1 LERWNLRGFIKMTGG
16 LIKSISGIRGIVG
29 RTFTAVEVLKFSS
42 AFGNYCKG
50 GKVVLGRDTRKSGEV
65 FRGTV
70 SSGLLSTGCEVIDLG
85 ICPTPTVGIA
95 VKGLRAKGGIMITA
109 SHNPAEWNG
118 LKFINYD
125 GIFLDEKKGK
135 KLFSLAEK
143 ETSYPD
149 WDSLGKVRLDQSW
162 IEKHIQRILNL
173 SFINKNEIK
182 KKKFKIV
189 LDCNNGA
196 GSRIAPFLLRELGCI
211 VIELNCGLSGD
222 FIHQP
227 EPVPENLGLLCRK
240 VKETK
245 ADLGFAC
252 DPDADRL
259 AVVSDKGIPLGEEY
273 TLALCMDFVLSKR
286 LSDVGINVSTS
297 KVIEDI
303 AGKYGV
309 RVFRSKVGEVYV
321 VSLLKKI
328 KGIIGGEGNGGVI
341 LPENHYGR
349 DAQVGMALILKYLAE
364 SGMKISQLKESLPQY
379 YIKKDK
385 MKLSGDFDAKMR
397 KYLRKFRQAKINN
410 LDGVKVEFENFWIN
424 IRKSNT
430 EPIIRVMAEAKSQK
444 EAERLVLEA
453 KRELS

>member
-1 LERWNLRGFIKMTGG
+1 M
-16 LIKSISGIRGIVG
+16 
-29 RTFTAVEVLKFSS
+29 
-42 AFGNYCKG
+42 
-50 GKVVLGRDTRKSGEV
+50 
-65 FRGTV
+65 
-70 SSGLLSTGCEVIDLG
+70 
-85 ICPTPTVGIA
+85 
-95 VKGLRAKGGIMITA
+95 MITA

-118 LKFINYD
+118 LKFFNSD
-125 GIFLDEKKGK
+125 GIFLDEKEVK

-143 ETSYPD
+143 KMSYSD
-149 WDSLGKVRLDQSW
+149 WNSLGKVRLDQSW

-173 SFINKNEIK
+173 SFIDKNKIK
-182 KKKFKIV
+182 KKNFKVV

-196 GSRIAPFLLRELGCI
+196 GSRIAPSLLRELGCK

-222 FIHQP
+222 FSHQP
-227 EPVPENLGLLCRK
+227 EPVPENLDLLCRK
-240 VKETK
+240 IKQAK

-273 TLALCMDFVLSKR
+273 TLALCVDFVLSKR
-286 LSDVGINVSTS
+286 LSDVSINVSTS
-297 KVIEDI
+297 KVIQDI
-303 AGKYGV
+303 ARKYGV
-309 RVFRSKVGEVYV
+309 KVFRSKVGEVYV

-349 DAQVGMALILKYLAE
+349 DAQAGMALILQYLVE
-364 SGMKISQLKESLPQY
+364 SDKRISQLKESLPQY
-379 YIKKDK
+379 YIQKDK

-397 KYLRKFRQAKINN
+397 RYLRKFRQAKINY
-410 LDGVKVEFENFWIN
+410 LDGVKVEFENSWIS

-444 EAERLVLEA
+444 EAEELVLEA

>member
-1 LERWNLRGFIKMTGG
+1 MQEKLL
-16 LIKSISGIRGIVG
+16 KSISGIRGIVG
-29 RTFTAVEVLKFSS
+29 RTFTAAEVLKFSS

-65 FRGTV
+65 FNGTV
-70 SSGLLSTGCEVIDLG
+70 LSGLLSTGCEVIDLG

-95 VKGLRAKGGIMITA
+95 VKGSKAKGGIMITA

-118 LKFINYD
+118 LKFFNSD
-125 GIFLDEKKGK
+125 GIFLDEKEGK

-143 ETSYPD
+143 EISYSD
-149 WDSLGKVRLDQSW
+149 WDSLGKVRLDESW
-162 IEKHIQRILNL
+162 VEKHIQRILNL

-182 KKKFKIV
+182 KKKFKVV

-196 GSRIAPFLLRELGCI
+196 GSRIAPSLLRELGCK

-222 FIHQP
+222 FSHQP
-227 EPVPENLGLLCRK
+227 EPVPENLDLLCRK
-240 VKETK
+240 IKQAK

-273 TLALCMDFVLSKR
+273 TLALCVDFVLSKR
-286 LSDVGINVSTS
+286 VSDVGINVSTS

-303 AGKYGV
+303 ARKYGV
-309 RVFRSKVGEVYV
+309 KVFRSKVGEVYV

-349 DAQVGMALILKYLAE
+349 DAQAGMALILQYLAE
-364 SGMKISQLKESLPQY
+364 SDKKISQLKESLPQY
-379 YIKKDK
+379 YIQKDK
-385 MKLSGDFDAKMR
+385 MKLSGDLDAKMR

-410 LDGVKVEFENFWIN
+410 LDGVKVEFENSWIN

-444 EAERLVLEA
+444 EAEGLVLEA
-453 KRELS
+453 KRELN

>member
-1 LERWNLRGFIKMTGG
+1 MSDKLL
-16 LIKSISGIRGIVG
+16 KSISGIRGIVG
-29 RTFTAVEVLKFSS
+29 KTLTATEVLKYSS

-70 SSGLLSTGCEVIDLG
+70 LSGLLCTGCEVIDLG

-95 VKGLRAKGGIMITA
+95 VKGLKAKGGIMLTA
-109 SHNPAEWNG
+109 SHNPAQWNG
-118 LKFINYD
+118 LKFFNSD
-125 GIFLDEKKGK
+125 GIFLDEKESK
-135 KLFSLAEK
+135 KLFTLAEK
-143 ETSYPD
+143 EISYSD
-149 WDSLGKVRLDQSW
+149 WDALGKVKLDQSW
-162 IEKHIQRILNL
+162 TEKHIQRILNL
-173 SFINKNEIK
+173 AFIDKNKIK
-182 KKKFKIV
+182 RNKFKVV

-196 GSRIAPFLLRELGCI
+196 GSKIAPSLLKKLGCNL
-211 VIELNCGLSGD
+211 IELNCGLSGD
-222 FIHQP
+222 FIHRP

-240 VKETK
+240 VKDTK

-259 AVVSDKGIPLGEEY
+259 AVVSEQGVPLGEEY
-273 TLALCMDFVLSKR
+273 TLALCVNFVLSKK
-286 LSDVGINVSTS
+286 LSDVAVNVSTS
-297 KVIEDI
+297 RVIEDI
-303 AGKYGV
+303 ARKYGV

-349 DAQVGMALILKYLAE
+349 DAQVGMALILQYLAE
-364 SGMKISQLKESLPQY
+364 SGKRISKLKESLPQY
-379 YIKKDK
+379 YIQKDK
-385 MKLSGDFDAKMR
+385 MRFSGDFDAKMKR
-397 KYLRKFRQAKINN
+397 YLRKFRRAKINY
-410 LDGVKVEFENFWIN
+410 LDGVKIEFENSWIN

-444 EAERLVLEA
+444 EAERLVLKA

>member
-1 LERWNLRGFIKMTGG
+1 MQEKLL
-16 LIKSISGIRGIVG
+16 KSISGIRGIVG
-29 RTFTAVEVLKFSS
+29 KTFTASEVLKFSS

-65 FRGTV
+65 FNGTV
-70 SSGLLSTGCEVIDLG
+70 LSGLLCTGCEVIDLG
-85 ICPTPTVGIA
+85 VCPTPTVGIA
-95 VKGLRAKGGIMITA
+95 VKELKAKGGIMITA

-118 LKFINYD
+118 LKFFNSD
-125 GIFLDEKKGK
+125 GIFLDEKEGK

-143 ETSYPD
+143 KMGYSD

-173 SFINKNEIK
+173 SFIDENKIK
-182 KKKFKIV
+182 KRNFKVV

-196 GSRIAPFLLRELGCI
+196 GSRIAPSLLRELGCNL
-211 VIELNCGLSGD
+211 IELNCGLSGD
-222 FIHQP
+222 FIHRP
-227 EPVPENLGLLCRK
+227 EPVPENLDLLCRK
-240 VKETK
+240 VKQAK

-259 AVVSDKGIPLGEEY
+259 AIVSEKGIPLGEEY
-273 TLALCMDFVLSKR
+273 TLALCVDFVLSKR

-303 AGKYGV
+303 ARKYGV
-309 RVFRSKVGEVYV
+309 KVFRSKVGEVYV

-349 DAQVGMALILKYLAE
+349 DAQVGMALILQYLAE
-364 SGMKISQLKESLPQY
+364 SDKRISQLKESLPQY
-379 YIKKDK
+379 YIQKDK

-397 KYLRKFRQAKINN
+397 RYLRKFRPAKINN
-410 LDGVKVEFENFWIN
+410 LDGVKIEFENSWIN

-453 KRELS
+453 KKDLC

>member
-1 LERWNLRGFIKMTGG
+1 MSEKLL
-16 LIKSISGIRGIVG
+16 KSISGIRGIVG
-29 RTFTAVEVLKFSS
+29 KTLNATEVLKFSS

-70 SSGLLSTGCEVIDLG
+70 LSGLLCTGCEVIDLG

-95 VKGLRAKGGIMITA
+95 VKGLKAKGGIMVTA
-109 SHNPAEWNG
+109 SHNPVEWNG
-118 LKFINYD
+118 LKFFNSE
-125 GIFLDEKKGK
+125 GIFLDEKEGK
-135 KLFSLAEK
+135 KLFALAEK
-143 ETSYPD
+143 EISYSD
-149 WDSLGKVRLDQSW
+149 WDSLGKVKYDESW

-173 SFINKNEIK
+173 SFIDKSKIK
-182 KKKFKIV
+182 RKKFRVV

-196 GSRIAPFLLRELGCI
+196 GSKIAPSLLRELGCK

-222 FIHQP
+222 FIRRP

-240 VKETK
+240 VKATR

-259 AVVSDKGIPLGEEY
+259 AIVSEKGVPLGEEY
-273 TLALCMDFVLSKR
+273 TLALCADFVLSNK
-286 LSDVGINVSTS
+286 LSDVAVNVSTS
-297 KVIEDI
+297 RVIDDL
-303 AGKYGV
+303 ARKYGV
-309 RVFRSKVGEVYV
+309 KVFRSKVGEVYV

-349 DAQVGMALILKYLAE
+349 DAQVGVALILQYLSE
-364 SGMKISQLKESLPQY
+364 SGRKISQLKESLPQY
-379 YIKKDK
+379 YIQKDK
-385 MKLSGDFDAKMR
+385 MRRSSDFDAKMR
-397 KYLRKFRQAKINN
+397 RYLRKFEKAKINK
-410 LDGVKVEFENFWIN
+410 LDGVKIEFENYWIN

-453 KRELS
+453 RRELS

>member
-1 LERWNLRGFIKMTGG
+1 MTCG
-16 LIKSISGIRGIVG
+16 LLKSISGIRGIVG
-29 RTFTAVEVLKFSS
+29 KTFTASEVLKFSS

-65 FRGTV
+65 FKGTV
-70 SSGLLSTGCEVIDLG
+70 LSGLLCTGCEVIDLG
-85 ICPTPTVGIA
+85 ICPTPTLGIA
-95 VKGLRAKGGIMITA
+95 VKGLKAKGGIMLTA

-118 LKFINYD
+118 LKFFNSD
-125 GIFLDEKKGK
+125 GIFLDEKEGK

-143 ETSYPD
+143 EISYSD

-162 IEKHIQRILNL
+162 IQKHIQRIMNL
-173 SFINKNEIK
+173 SFIDENKIK
-182 KKKFKIV
+182 KKNFKVV

-196 GSRIAPFLLRELGCI
+196 GSSIAPSLLRELECK

-222 FIHQP
+222 FIHRP
-227 EPVPENLGLLCRK
+227 EPLPENLGLLCRK
-240 VKETK
+240 VKETR

-259 AVVSDKGIPLGEEY
+259 AVVSEKGIPLGEEY
-273 TLALCMDFVLSKR
+273 TLALCVDFVLSKR

-297 KVIEDI
+297 KVIQDI
-303 AGKYGV
+303 ARKYGV
-309 RVFRSKVGEVYV
+309 RVFRSRVGEVYV

-349 DAQVGMALILKYLAE
+349 DAQAGMALILQYLAE

-410 LDGVKVEFENFWIN
+410 LDGVKVEFENSWIN

>member
-1 LERWNLRGFIKMTGG
+1 MFWA
-16 LIKSISGIRGIVG
+16 GIRENPVKI
-29 RTFTAVEVLKFSS
+29 FK
-42 AFGNYCKG
+42 
-50 GKVVLGRDTRKSGEV
+50 
-65 FRGTV
+65 GTV
-70 SSGLLSTGCEVIDLG
+70 LSGLLSTGCEVIDLG

-95 VKGLRAKGGIMITA
+95 VKGSKAKGGIMITA

-118 LKFINYD
+118 MKFFNYD

-143 ETSYPD
+143 EMSYSD

-173 SFINKNEIK
+173 SFIDKNKIK
-182 KKKFKIV
+182 KKNFKVV
-189 LDCNNGA
+189 LDCNNGT
-196 GSRIAPFLLRELGCI
+196 GSSIAPSLLRELGCN

-259 AVVSDKGIPLGEEY
+259 AVVSDKGVPLGEEY
-273 TLALCMDFVLSKR
+273 TLALCVDFVLSKR

-297 KVIEDI
+297 NVIEDI
-303 AGKYGV
+303 ARKYGV
-309 RVFRSKVGEVYV
+309 KVFRSKVGEIYV

-349 DAQVGMALILKYLAE
+349 DAQAGMALILQYLAE

-397 KYLRKFRQAKINN
+397 RYLRKFRQAKINN
-410 LDGVKVEFENFWIN
+410 LDGVKVEFENSWIN

>member
-1 LERWNLRGFIKMTGG
+1 M
-16 LIKSISGIRGIVG
+16 
-29 RTFTAVEVLKFSS
+29 
-42 AFGNYCKG
+42 
-50 GKVVLGRDTRKSGEV
+50 GRDTRKSGEI

-70 SSGLLSTGCEVIDLG
+70 LSGLLSTGCEVIDLG
-85 ICPTPTVGIA
+85 ICPTPTVGMA
-95 VKGLRAKGGIMITA
+95 VKGLKAKGGIMITA
-109 SHNPAEWNG
+109 SHNPTEWNG

-125 GIFLDEKKGK
+125 GIFLDEKEGK

-143 ETSYPD
+143 EMSYSD

-273 TLALCMDFVLSKR
+273 TLALCVDFVLGKR
-286 LSDVGINVSTS
+286 ISDVAVNVATS
-297 KVIEDI
+297 KAIEDI
-303 AGKYGV
+303 ARKYGV
-309 RVFRSKVGEVYV
+309 KVFRSKVGEVYV
-321 VSLLKKI
+321 VSLLKKV

-349 DAQVGMALILKYLAE
+349 DAQAGMVLILQYLAE
-364 SGMKISQLKESLPQY
+364 SDKKISQLKESLPQY
-379 YIKKDK
+379 YIQKDK

-397 KYLRKFRQAKINN
+397 RYLRKFRQAKINN
-410 LDGVKVEFENFWIN
+410 LDGVKVEFENSWIN

>member
-1 LERWNLRGFIKMTGG
+1 MQEKLL
-16 LIKSISGIRGIVG
+16 KSISGIRGIVG
-29 RTFTAVEVLKFSS
+29 RTFTAAEVLKFSS

-70 SSGLLSTGCEVIDLG
+70 LSGLLCTGCEVIDLG

-95 VKGLRAKGGIMITA
+95 VKGSKAKGGIMITA

-118 LKFINYD
+118 LKFFNSD
-125 GIFLDEKKGK
+125 GIFLDEREGK

-143 ETSYPD
+143 EISYSD
-149 WDSLGKVRLDQSW
+149 WDSFGKVRLDQSW

-182 KKKFKIV
+182 KKKFKVV

-196 GSRIAPFLLRELGCI
+196 GSRIAPSLLRELGCK

-222 FIHQP
+222 FSHQP
-227 EPVPENLGLLCRK
+227 EPVPENLDLLCRK
-240 VKETK
+240 IKQAK

-273 TLALCMDFVLSKR
+273 TLALCVDFVLSKR

-297 KVIEDI
+297 KVIEDV
-303 AGKYGV
+303 ARKYGV
-309 RVFRSKVGEVYV
+309 KVFRSKVGEVYV

-349 DAQVGMALILKYLAE
+349 DAQSGMALILQYLAE
-364 SGMKISQLKESLPQY
+364 SDKKISQLKESLPQY
-379 YIKKDK
+379 YIQKDK
-385 MKLSGDFDAKMR
+385 MKLSGDSDAKMR

-410 LDGVKVEFENFWIN
+410 LDGVKVEFENSWIN

-444 EAERLVLEA
+444 EAEKLVLEA
-453 KRELS
+453 KRELN

>member
-1 LERWNLRGFIKMTGG
+1 MQHELL
-16 LIKSISGIRGIVG
+16 KSISGIRGIVG
-29 RTFTAVEVLKFSS
+29 KTLTASEVLKFSS

-65 FRGTV
+65 FRGTIL
-70 SSGLLSTGCEVIDLG
+70 SGLLSTGCEVIDLG

-95 VKGLRAKGGIMITA
+95 VKGLKAKGGMMLTA
-109 SHNPAEWNG
+109 SHNPSEWNG
-118 LKFINYD
+118 LKFFD
-125 GIFLDEKKGK
+125 SEGIFLDEKEGK

-143 ETSYPD
+143 EVSYSD

-162 IEKHIQRILNL
+162 VKKHIQKILNL
-173 SFINKNEIK
+173 SFIDENKIK
-182 KKKFKIV
+182 KRNFKVV

-196 GSRIAPFLLRELGCI
+196 GSRVAPSLLRELGCN

-222 FIHQP
+222 FIHRP
-227 EPVPENLGLLCRK
+227 EPVPENLTLLCRK
-240 VKETK
+240 VKETR

-259 AVVSDKGIPLGEEY
+259 AVVSEKGIPLGEEY
-273 TLALCMDFVLSKR
+273 TLALCVDFVLSKR

-303 AGKYGV
+303 ARKYGV
-309 RVFRSKVGEVYV
+309 KVFRSKVGEVYV

-349 DAQVGMALILKYLAE
+349 DAQVGMALILQYLAE
-364 SGMKISQLKESLPQY
+364 SDKRISQLKESLPQY
-379 YIKKDK
+379 YIQKDK

-397 KYLRKFRQAKINN
+397 RYLRKFRQAKINN
-410 LDGVKVEFENFWIN
+410 LDGVKIEFENSWIN

-453 KRELS
+453 KKDLC